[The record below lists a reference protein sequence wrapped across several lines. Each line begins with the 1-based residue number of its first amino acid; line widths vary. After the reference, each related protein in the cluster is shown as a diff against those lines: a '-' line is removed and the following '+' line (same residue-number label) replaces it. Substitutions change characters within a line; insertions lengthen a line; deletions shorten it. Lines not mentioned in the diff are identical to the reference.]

1 MTAGARTGSMVS
13 GDAAIRLKKLATYA
27 AVAAAALMIGL
38 KVWAWVMTGSVA
50 MLSSLVDS
58 ALDLVASALN
68 LIAVRHAL
76 TPADEEHRFGHGKA
90 EALAGLG
97 QATFVGGS
105 AVFLLLESLDRLIV
119 PRPVV
124 ETSLGLAVMIA
135 STVITVA
142 LVMFQ
147 RYVIAR
153 TRSLAI
159 GADQL
164 HYTTDIA
171 TNAGVILALILT
183 GWFGWIVADPLVGLA
198 IAATI
203 AWGAFQ
209 IVSGAYHELMDRE
222 FDEPDRVRIKQIVS
236 AHKEVVSLHDLRTRR
251 AGHNAFI
258 QLHLELPPAM
268 TLAEA
273 HRISDEVEAEIQRA
287 FPDAEV
293 LTHLDPAGAETV
305 RLLDRN

>member
-1 MTAGARTGSMVS
+1 MSLADRTRTGVT
-13 GDAAIRLKKLATYA
+13 GEEAARLKRLATHA

-38 KVWAWVMTGSVA
+38 KIWAWVATGSVA
-50 MLSSLVDS
+50 LLSSLVDS

-68 LIAVRHAL
+68 LFAVRHAL

-105 AVFLLLESLDRLIV
+105 AAYLLLESLDRLIL
-119 PRPVV
+119 PRPVT
-124 ETSLGLAVMIA
+124 ETSLGLTVMIA
-135 STVITVA
+135 CTVITLA
-142 LVMFQ
+142 LVLFQ
-147 RYVIAR
+147 RHVIAR

-164 HYTTDIA
+164 HYTTDLA
-171 TNAGVILALILT
+171 TNLGVMLALFLAGGL
-183 GWFGWIVADPLVGLA
+183 GWTLADPMVGLA
-198 IAATI
+198 IAGTI
-203 AWGAFQ
+203 GWGAFK

-222 FDEPDRVRIKQIVS
+222 FDDADRDRIKAVVA

-251 AGHNAFI
+251 AGHHAFI
-258 QLHLELPPAM
+258 QMHLELPPEM
-268 TLAEA
+268 TLAKA
-273 HRISDEVEAEIQRA
+273 HEVSDEVEDEIRRL

-293 LTHLDPAGAETV
+293 LTHLDPAGLEDMKP
-305 RLLDRN
+305 LDRS

>member
-1 MTAGARTGSMVS
+1 MSLADPTRKGVTG
-13 GDAAIRLKKLATYA
+13 DHAARLKQLATHA

-38 KVWAWVMTGSVA
+38 KVWAWVATGSVA

-68 LIAVRHAL
+68 LVAVRHAL

-105 AVFLLLESLDRLIV
+105 AAFLLLESLDRLIL
-119 PRPVV
+119 PRPVA
-124 ETSLGLAVMIA
+124 ETSLGLGVMIA
-135 STVITVA
+135 CTLITLA
-142 LVMFQ
+142 LVLFQ
-147 RYVIAR
+147 RYVISR

-164 HYTTDIA
+164 HYTTDLA
-171 TNAGVILALILT
+171 TNLGVMLALVLAGGL
-183 GWFGWIVADPLVGLA
+183 GWTMADPLVGLA

-203 AWGAFQ
+203 GWGAWN

-222 FDEPDRVRIKQIVS
+222 FDEADRDRIKAVVS

-251 AGHNAFI
+251 AGHHAFI
-258 QLHLELPPAM
+258 QMHLELPPEM
-268 TLAEA
+268 TLATA
-273 HRISDEVEAEIQRA
+273 HRVSDEVEDEIRRL

-293 LTHLDPAGAETV
+293 LTHLDPAGLEDMKP
-305 RLLDRN
+305 LDRK

>member
-105 AVFLLLESLDRLIV
+105 AAFLLLESLDRLIV

-183 GWFGWIVADPLVGLA
+183 GWFGWTVADPLVGLA

-203 AWGAFQ
+203 AWGAIQ

-222 FDEPDRVRIKQIVS
+222 FDEPDRLRIKQIVS

-258 QLHLELPPAM
+258 QLHLELPPGM

-305 RLLDRN
+305 RPLDRK

>member
-1 MTAGARTGSMVS
+1 MSMTDRTRTGLS
-13 GDAAIRLKKLATYA
+13 GEEAARLKRLATYA

-38 KVWAWVMTGSVA
+38 KIWAWVATGSVA

-58 ALDLVASALN
+58 TLDLIASALN
-68 LIAVRHAL
+68 LVAVRHAL

-105 AVFLLLESLDRLIV
+105 AAFLLLESLDRLV
-119 PRPVV
+119 LPRPVT
-124 ETSLGLAVMIA
+124 ETSLGLTVMIA
-135 STVITVA
+135 CTIITLA
-142 LVMFQ
+142 LVLFQ
-147 RYVIAR
+147 RHVIAR

-164 HYTTDIA
+164 HYTTDLA
-171 TNAGVILALILT
+171 TNAGVMLALFLS
-183 GWFGWIVADPLVGLA
+183 GWLGWTMADPLMGLA

-203 AWGAFQ
+203 GWGAFK

-222 FDEPDRVRIKQIVS
+222 FDEADRDRIKAVVS

-251 AGHNAFI
+251 AGHHAFI
-258 QLHLELPPAM
+258 QMHLELPPEM
-268 TLAEA
+268 TLSEA
-273 HRISDEVEAEIQRA
+273 HRVSDEVEDEIRRL

-293 LTHLDPAGAETV
+293 LTHLDPAGLEDMKH
-305 RLLDRN
+305 LDRR

>member
-1 MTAGARTGSMVS
+1 MSMTDRTRTGLS
-13 GDAAIRLKKLATYA
+13 GDEAARLKRLATYA

-38 KVWAWVMTGSVA
+38 KIWAWVATGSVA

-58 ALDLVASALN
+58 TLDLIASALN
-68 LIAVRHAL
+68 LVAVRHAL

-105 AVFLLLESLDRLIV
+105 AAFLLLESLDRLV
-119 PRPVV
+119 LPRPVT
-124 ETSLGLAVMIA
+124 ETSLGLTVMVACTI
-135 STVITVA
+135 ITLA
-142 LVMFQ
+142 LVLFQ
-147 RYVIAR
+147 RHVIAR

-164 HYTTDIA
+164 HYTTDLA
-171 TNAGVILALILT
+171 TNAGVMLALFLS
-183 GWFGWIVADPLVGLA
+183 GWLGWTMADPLMGLV

-203 AWGAFQ
+203 GWGAFK

-222 FDEPDRVRIKQIVS
+222 FDEADRDRIKAVVS

-251 AGHNAFI
+251 AGHHAFI
-258 QLHLELPPAM
+258 QMHLELPPEM
-268 TLAEA
+268 TLSEA
-273 HRISDEVEAEIQRA
+273 HRVSDEVEDEIRRL

-293 LTHLDPAGAETV
+293 LTHLDPAGLEDMKP
-305 RLLDRN
+305 LDRR

>member
-1 MTAGARTGSMVS
+1 MSMTDRTRTGLS
-13 GDAAIRLKKLATYA
+13 GEKAARLKRLATHA

-38 KVWAWVMTGSVA
+38 KIWAWVATGSVA

-58 ALDLVASALN
+58 TLDLIASALN
-68 LIAVRHAL
+68 LVAVRHAL

-105 AVFLLLESLDRLIV
+105 AAFLLLESLDRLV
-119 PRPVV
+119 LPRPVT
-124 ETSLGLAVMIA
+124 ETSLGLMVMIA
-135 STVITVA
+135 CTIITLA
-142 LVMFQ
+142 LVLFQ
-147 RYVIAR
+147 RHVIAR

-164 HYTTDIA
+164 HYTTDLA
-171 TNAGVILALILT
+171 TNAGVMLALFLS
-183 GWFGWIVADPLVGLA
+183 GWLGWTMADPLMGLA

-203 AWGAFQ
+203 GWGAFK

-222 FDEPDRVRIKQIVS
+222 FDEADRDRIKAVVS

-251 AGHNAFI
+251 AGHHAFI
-258 QLHLELPPAM
+258 QMHLELPPEM
-268 TLAEA
+268 TLSEA
-273 HRISDEVEAEIQRA
+273 HRVSDEVEDELRHL

-293 LTHLDPAGAETV
+293 LTHLDPAGLEDMKP
-305 RLLDRN
+305 LDRK

>member
-1 MTAGARTGSMVS
+1 MSMTDRTRTGLS
-13 GDAAIRLKKLATYA
+13 GDEAARLKRLATHA

-38 KVWAWVMTGSVA
+38 KIWAWVATGSVA
-50 MLSSLVDS
+50 ILSSLVDS
-58 ALDLVASALN
+58 TLDLIASALN
-68 LIAVRHAL
+68 LVAVRHAL

-105 AVFLLLESLDRLIV
+105 AAFLLLESLDRLV
-119 PRPVV
+119 LPRPVT
-124 ETSLGLAVMIA
+124 ETSLGLTVMVACTI
-135 STVITVA
+135 ITLA
-142 LVMFQ
+142 LVLFQ
-147 RYVIAR
+147 RHVIAR

-164 HYTTDIA
+164 HYTTDLA
-171 TNAGVILALILT
+171 TNAGVMLALFLS
-183 GWFGWIVADPLVGLA
+183 GWLGWTMVDPLMGLV

-203 AWGAFQ
+203 GWGAFK

-222 FDEPDRVRIKQIVS
+222 FDEADRDRIKAVVS

-251 AGHNAFI
+251 AGHHAFI
-258 QLHLELPPAM
+258 QMHLELPPEM
-268 TLAEA
+268 TLSEA
-273 HRISDEVEAEIQRA
+273 HRVSDEVEDEIRRL

-293 LTHLDPAGAETV
+293 LTHLDPAGLEDMKP
-305 RLLDRN
+305 LDRK

>member
-1 MTAGARTGSMVS
+1 MTDRTRTGLS
-13 GDAAIRLKKLATYA
+13 GDEAARLKRLATHA

-38 KVWAWVMTGSVA
+38 KIWAWVATGSVA
-50 MLSSLVDS
+50 ILSSLVDS
-58 ALDLVASALN
+58 TLDLIASALN
-68 LIAVRHAL
+68 LVAVRHAL

-105 AVFLLLESLDRLIV
+105 AAFLLLESLDRLV
-119 PRPVV
+119 LPRPVT
-124 ETSLGLAVMIA
+124 ETSLGLTVMVACTI
-135 STVITVA
+135 ITLA
-142 LVMFQ
+142 LVLFQ
-147 RYVIAR
+147 RHVIAR

-164 HYTTDIA
+164 HYTTDLA
-171 TNAGVILALILT
+171 TNAGVMLALFLS
-183 GWFGWIVADPLVGLA
+183 GWLGWTMVDPLMGLV

-203 AWGAFQ
+203 GWGAFK

-222 FDEPDRVRIKQIVS
+222 FDEADRDRIKAVVS

-251 AGHNAFI
+251 AGHHAFI
-258 QLHLELPPAM
+258 QMHLELPPEM
-268 TLAEA
+268 TLSEA
-273 HRISDEVEAEIQRA
+273 HRVSDEVEDEIRRL

-293 LTHLDPAGAETV
+293 LTHLDPAGLEDMKP
-305 RLLDRN
+305 LDRK

>member
-1 MTAGARTGSMVS
+1 MSLADRTRTRVTGEQ
-13 GDAAIRLKKLATYA
+13 AARLKRLATHA

-38 KVWAWVMTGSVA
+38 KIWAWVATGSVA
-50 MLSSLVDS
+50 LLSSLVDS

-68 LIAVRHAL
+68 LVAVRHAL

-105 AVFLLLESLDRLIV
+105 AAYLLLESLDRLIL
-119 PRPVV
+119 PRPVS
-124 ETSLGLAVMIA
+124 ETSLGLTVMIA
-135 STVITVA
+135 CTVITLA
-142 LVMFQ
+142 LVLFQ
-147 RYVIAR
+147 RYVINR

-164 HYTTDIA
+164 HYTTDLA
-171 TNAGVILALILT
+171 TNLGVMLALFLAGGL
-183 GWFGWIVADPLVGLA
+183 GWTLADPMVGLA
-198 IAATI
+198 IAGTI
-203 AWGAFQ
+203 GWGAFK

-222 FDEPDRVRIKQIVS
+222 FDDADRDRIKAVVA

-251 AGHNAFI
+251 AGHHAFI
-258 QLHLELPPAM
+258 QMHLELPPEM
-268 TLAEA
+268 TLAKA
-273 HRISDEVEAEIQRA
+273 HEVSDEVEGEIRRL

-293 LTHLDPAGAETV
+293 LTHLDPAGLEDMKP
-305 RLLDRN
+305 LDRS

>member
-1 MTAGARTGSMVS
+1 MTTAERTAPKVS
-13 GDAAIRLKKLATYA
+13 GEAAIRLKKLATYA
-27 AVAAAALMIGL
+27 AVAAAAIMIGM
-38 KVWAWVMTGSVA
+38 KVWAWAVTGSVA

-58 ALDLVASALN
+58 ALDLVASGLN

-105 AVFLLLESLDRLIV
+105 AAFLLLESLDRLIM

-142 LVMFQ
+142 LVLFQ

-164 HYTTDIA
+164 HYTTDLA
-171 TNAGVILALILT
+171 TNAGVILALVLT
-183 GWFGWIVADPLVGLA
+183 GWFGWVVADPLVGLA

-203 AWGAFQ
+203 AWGAFK

-222 FDEPDRVRIKQIVS
+222 FDEVDRARIKDIVS

-258 QLHLELPPAM
+258 QLHLELPPEM
-268 TLAEA
+268 TLADA
-273 HRISDEVEAEIQRA
+273 HRISDEVEEEIRRT

-293 LTHLDPAGAETV
+293 LTHLDPAGVETMKP
-305 RLLDRN
+305 LDRM

>member
-1 MTAGARTGSMVS
+1 MSLADRARTGLSA
-13 GDAAIRLKKLATYA
+13 DEAARLKRLATHA

-38 KVWAWVMTGSVA
+38 KIWAWLATGSVA

-58 ALDLVASALN
+58 TLDLIASAIN

-105 AVFLLLESLDRLIV
+105 AAFLLLESLDRLIL
-119 PRPVV
+119 PRPVA
-124 ETSLGLAVMIA
+124 ETSLGLTVMIA
-135 STVITVA
+135 CTVITLA
-142 LVMFQ
+142 LVLFQ

-164 HYTTDIA
+164 HYTTDLA
-171 TNAGVILALILT
+171 TNAGVIVALLLS
-183 GWFGWIVADPLVGLA
+183 GWLGWTLADPLMGLA

-203 AWGAFQ
+203 GWGAFK

-222 FDEPDRVRIKQIVS
+222 FDDADRERIKAVVS
-236 AHKEVVSLHDLRTRR
+236 SHKAVVSLHDLRTRR
-251 AGHNAFI
+251 AGHHAFI
-258 QLHLELPPAM
+258 QMHLELPPEM
-268 TLAEA
+268 TLSEA
-273 HRISDEVEAEIQRA
+273 HRISDEVEEEIRRL

-293 LTHLDPAGAETV
+293 LTHLDPAGLEDMKP
-305 RLLDRN
+305 LDRD